1 MPFGGKA
8 DIFAAGRP
16 GAFPIRTEMEH
27 EDRHGDSVQHEG
39 LRPGP
44 EPGRAPH
51 EAAGPLTASRGGLRA
66 LPRALLWRPD
76 PCGPERKGEI
86 GSMERTR
93 AVLADVQGVYSG
105 PEGDLW
111 KLIMGEQIHIGGFQ
125 QSMILAGKAGI
136 AKGEKVLD
144 LCSAL
149 GAGLRFLARFHGA
162 KGYGLDATEAM
173 LSKARAATAA
183 DGLSDSIEY
192 RLGDVRSIPWP
203 DGFFDVVWGED
214 AWCYVEDKESMIREA
229 GRVLRPGGRVAFSD
243 WVEGPAGWTESTAQR
258 ICSFMKFPY
267 IGPRS
272 YWEGLLLKAGFEII
286 SSEDCTPHFAKCIDL
301 YITMLTEQLTFDALR
316 IIGWDM
322 DMFKA
327 LGGEMAFM
335 SEQAHAGSFGRCRI
349 VALRK

>member
-136 AKGEKVLD
+136 AKGETVLD

-183 DGLSDSIEY
+183 DGLWFAVELCRDDYRAELDRIAGLLRADLAVHAPETLQSCAWGCSAPAPETTNAAVDPVLGAMLALGPLRLAGR
-192 RLGDVRSIPWP
+192 RLGRIRRGVNVRS
-203 DGFFDVVWGED
+203 E
-214 AWCYVEDKESMIREA
+214 
-229 GRVLRPGGRVAFSD
+229 
-243 WVEGPAGWTESTAQR
+243 
-258 ICSFMKFPY
+258 
-267 IGPRS
+267 
-272 YWEGLLLKAGFEII
+272 
-286 SSEDCTPHFAKCIDL
+286 
-301 YITMLTEQLTFDALR
+301 
-316 IIGWDM
+316 
-322 DMFKA
+322 
-327 LGGEMAFM
+327 
-335 SEQAHAGSFGRCRI
+335 
-349 VALRK
+349 